1 MASLQIYRVVAA
13 ILTAGIIA
21 MGSGFIAT
29 ILVQPTELEQNA
41 YRIDTGIE
49 TVEAVEDEEEALPPV
64 GPLLASADPAA
75 GQGLSRACGT
85 CHSFDQGGPNKVGP
99 NLWNIVNRPVAAT
112 EGFRFSEALTGRGGE
127 WTYEEL
133 NGFLAKPREWVP
145 GTAMSYAGMRS
156 PDDRANMVAW
166 LRSLSDDP
174 APLPE

>member
-1 MASLQIYRVVAA
+1 M
-13 ILTAGIIA
+13 
-21 MGSGFIAT
+21 
-29 ILVQPTELEQNA
+29 
-41 YRIDTGIE
+41 
-49 TVEAVEDEEEALPPV
+49 
-64 GPLLASADPAA
+64 
-75 GQGLSRACGT
+75 LSRACGT

-99 NLWNIVNRPVAAT
+99 NLWNIVNRPVAAA

-145 GTAMSYAGMRS
+145 GTAMTYAGMRS

>member
-49 TVEAVEDEEEALPPV
+49 TVEAVEDEDEALPPV

-85 CHSFDQGGPNKVGP
+85 CHSFDQGGRNKVGP
-99 NLWNIVNRPVAAT
+99 R
-112 EGFRFSEALTGRGGE
+112 R
-127 WTYEEL
+127 
-133 NGFLAKPREWVP
+133 
-145 GTAMSYAGMRS
+145 RS
-156 PDDRANMVAW
+156 SSFP
-166 LRSLSDDP
+166 
-174 APLPE
+174 